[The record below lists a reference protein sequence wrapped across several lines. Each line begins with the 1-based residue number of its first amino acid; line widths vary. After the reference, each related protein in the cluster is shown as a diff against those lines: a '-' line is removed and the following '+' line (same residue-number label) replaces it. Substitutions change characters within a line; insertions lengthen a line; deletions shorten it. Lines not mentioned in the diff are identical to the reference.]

1 MPYPSSNLQK
11 SIMKKISV
19 ILPCYNEEENIK
31 EVYSRLL
38 KTLSSVNMDYEFI
51 FIDDGSTD
59 NSLEKMKELHN
70 KDKNVVVIEFS
81 RNFGHQASICCGL
94 DYSNGD
100 AVLMMDADLQHP
112 IEIIPELIKK
122 WEDGFDVVNTQRKDA
137 GNVSLFKKYTSKI
150 FYYLI
155 NIISDIKIP
164 ENSADFRLIDKK
176 AVEYLKKLSEKTKFY
191 RGLIQWVGFKQ
202 TLVSY
207 DVKPRKKGKT
217 KYSFL
222 KMIRFA
228 LDGILSFSAFP
239 LQISFFLG
247 LIVSFFSFSYAAFA
261 IYIKIF
267 TNAAVP
273 GWTSVLASVLFLG
286 GIQLIILGIM
296 GEYLNKIYIELKGRP
311 SYIINNILQDLQP
324 INKK

>member
-1 MPYPSSNLQK
+1 MN
-11 SIMKKISV
+11 KISI
-19 ILPCYNEEENIK
+19 ILPCYNEEKNIN
-31 EVYSRLL
+31 EIYSKLL
-38 KTLSSVNMDYEFI
+38 KTLLSIKIDYEII

-70 KDKNVVVIEFS
+70 KDKKVVVIEFS

-122 WEDGFDVVNTQRKDA
+122 WEDGFDIVNTQRKDA
-137 GNVSLFKKYTSKI
+137 GNVSLLKKYSAKI
-150 FYYLI
+150 FYNLI
-155 NIISDIKIP
+155 NIIGDIKVP

-176 AVEYLKKLSEKTKFY
+176 AVKYLRQLSEKTKFY

-207 DVKPRKKGKT
+207 NVEPRKKGKT
-217 KYSFL
+217 KYSFF

-228 LDGILSFSAFP
+228 LDGILSFSTFP
-239 LQISFFLG
+239 LQIAFFLG
-247 LIVSFFSFSYAAFA
+247 LIVSIFSFSYAAFA

-267 TNAAVP
+267 TSTAVP

-311 SYIINNILQDLQP
+311 SYVINNILQNSQP